1 METSAFR
8 GGLGEEKLTKR
19 HERGGG
25 IEKEA
30 SWKLRAGW
38 TMGSSAA
45 QRWRN
50 MKVSIG
56 LGNKEAAVV

>member
-8 GGLGEEKLTKR
+8 GGLREEKLTKQ

-45 QRWRN
+45 QRRS